1 MQFAPRRGVCAAMPP
16 VLGPYATS
24 SDMFGDVGLVFVF
37 LHGFTDLNGLEVIL
51 RVPKAHVVWLLSFG
65 VLGFCGWPFGWQFF

>member
-1 MQFAPRRGVCAAMPP
+1 
-16 VLGPYATS
+16 
-24 SDMFGDVGLVFVF
+24 MFGDVGLVFVA
-37 LHGFTDLNGLEVIL
+37 LYRFTDLNGLEVIL